1 MEQRT
6 IPVVVILIVLAGLGG
21 YCWYAQATAPDP
33 NQLELSGNIEATQ
46 IKVAAQTGGQI
57 KGLKTGEGKDVK
69 KDSTLVVLD
78 SSLLGLQLDQAK
90 AALNAATLS
99 GNPAQANLAQQ
110 NVNLAEQNLKRA
122 TITAPSKGTVL
133 DLPYNVGETVNMGSV
148 VATVADLGKV
158 TLVVYVPEDK
168 IGRISLDQDVDVG
181 TDSFPSRTFT
191 GTITKISDQ
200 AEFTPANIQTKEQR
214 VNLVF
219 AVTISLDNP
228 DHKLK
233 PGMPADATITLK

>member
-1 MEQRT
+1 MKQRI
-6 IPVVVILIVLAGLGG
+6 IPIVIVLVVLASLGG
-21 YCWYAQATAPDP
+21 YWWYAQATAPDP
-33 NQLELSGNIEATQ
+33 NQLELSGNIEATL
-46 IKVAAQTGGQI
+46 IKVAAQAGGQV
-57 KGLKTGEGKDVK
+57 KELKTSEGKTVQK
-69 KDSTLVVLD
+69 GATLVVLD
-78 SSLLGLQLDQAK
+78 DSLLGLQLDQAK
-90 AALNAATLS
+90 AALNVASLS
-99 GNPAQANLAQQ
+99 GNAAQANLAQQ

-133 DLPYNVGETVNMGSV
+133 SLPYNVGELVGASSV

-168 IGRISLDQDVDVG
+168 VGRISLDQDVDVF
-181 TDSFPSRTFT
+181 TDSFPNKTFT
-191 GTITKISDQ
+191 GTITKIADQ

-219 AVTISLDNP
+219 AVTISLSNL

-233 PGMPADATITLK
+233 PGMPADATITLR